1 MKFSNFFAP
10 TLKEKPKDAFLKSHE
25 YLIRGGFIQQIG
37 SGIYNFLPLGVRVL
51 EKIKAIIQ
59 EEMNKTGALEVSL
72 GFVTAASLW
81 QKSGRYERYG
91 KELLRF
97 KDRKE
102 NEFVLGPTYEEVIT
116 ELIKSYIKSY
126 KQLPLHLY
134 QINLKFRDE
143 IRPRFGV
150 IRGREFLMKD
160 GYSFHGSKE
169 DLKREFNVMEETY
182 TRIFTRLGLEFRVVE
197 ADSGAIGG
205 SGSKE
210 FMVLAQSGEDTICV
224 CNKCQY
230 AANLEAARRIKKTA
244 KTPPP
249 QADFAKF
256 HTPNTT
262 TIESL
267 AEFFK
272 VDSFWTIKAV
282 VKKALFE
289 KGESALVF
297 FFIRGCE
304 TLNVTKA
311 LNAIAGAN
319 DIIEASEEEIRSVGL
334 CPGYIGAYALRNIT
348 QSPYIYFDKELED
361 CKHLIMGANEEDY
374 HFVGVDLSLCEG
386 IEFRDLIEV
395 KAGDLCPKCGEYKQ
409 GELYL
414 TQGIEVGHI
423 FQLGDKYSSAFEAFF
438 LDESGRSKPFLMG
451 CYGIGV
457 SRLLGAIIEQ
467 HYDERGMQW
476 NKAIAPFTLD
486 IIVSNI
492 KDTQQMEY
500 ARNLY
505 RALQERGI
513 ECILDDREE
522 RYGAKIAD
530 FELIG
535 IPYALIV
542 GKGLNEG
549 NIEFIQRK
557 NLLKEKLDSR
567 DCVVEKILER
577 IGS

>member
-1 MKFSNFFAP
+1 
-10 TLKEKPKDAFLKSHE
+10 
-25 YLIRGGFIQQIG
+25 LIHSF
-37 SGIYNFLPLGVRVL
+37 
-51 EKIKAIIQ
+51 
-59 EEMNKTGALEVSL
+59 
-72 GFVTAASLW
+72 
-81 QKSGRYERYG
+81 
-91 KELLRF
+91 
-97 KDRKE
+97 
-102 NEFVLGPTYEEVIT
+102 
-116 ELIKSYIKSY
+116 IKSY

-143 IRPRFGV
+143 MRPRFGV

-160 GYSFHGSKE
+160 GYSFHSSKE
-169 DLKREFNVMEETY
+169 DLRREFNVMEETY

-224 CNKCQY
+224 CNKCKY
-230 AANLEAARRIKKTA
+230 AANLEAAKRIKKTSS
-244 KTPPP
+244 TPPP

-267 AEFFK
+267 ADFFK
-272 VDSFWTIKAV
+272 VDSFWTIKAI
-282 VKKALFE
+282 VKKVLFKE
-289 KGESALVF
+289 GESALVF
-297 FFIRGCE
+297 FFIRGCD

-311 LNAIAGAN
+311 LNAIKGAN
-319 DIIEASEEEIRSVGL
+319 DIIEASEEEIREVGL
-334 CPGYIGAYALRNIT
+334 YPGYIGAYALRNIT

-361 CKHLIMGANEEDY
+361 AKNLIMGANEEGY

-386 IEFRDLIEV
+386 LEFKDLIEV
-395 KAGDLCPKCGEYKQ
+395 KEGDLCPKCGDSQK
-409 GELYL
+409 GELYF
-414 TQGIEVGHI
+414 TQGIEIGHI

-438 LDESGRSKPFLMG
+438 LDETGKSKPFLMG

-467 HYDERGMQW
+467 HYDDRGMQW
-476 NKAIAPFTLD
+476 SKAIAPFTLD
-486 IIVSNI
+486 IIVSNT
-492 KDTQQMEY
+492 KDSYQMEY
-500 ARNLY
+500 ATTLY
-505 RALQERGI
+505 ETLQERGI
-513 ECILDDREE
+513 ECIFDDREE
-522 RYGAKIAD
+522 RYGVKMAD

-535 IPYALIV
+535 IPYAVIV

-557 NLLKEKLDSR
+557 NLLKEKLNMGDAI
-567 DCVVEKILER
+567 EKILEEVR
-577 IGS
+577 R